1 MKTLNVIDSH
11 TGGEP
16 TRLVVS
22 GGPDLGSGTLAE
34 RLEVFRTRFDDWRA
48 GIVTEPRGS
57 DVVVG
62 ALLCEPDATDCAAG
76 VIFFNNVGYL
86 GMCGHG
92 TIGLVVSLA
101 HMGRIGPGQHR
112 IETPVG
118 IVEATLNP
126 DGSVAVRNVPAYR
139 YRQAVNVEVPGYGG
153 LTGDIAWGGNW
164 FFLVAEH
171 GRALEARHIS
181 ELTTFTS
188 AIRDALIA
196 QHVTGADGALIDH
209 IELFAPGS
217 REGIDSRSF
226 VLCSGNAY
234 DRSPCGTGTSAKVA
248 CLAADGKLAEGAVW
262 RQESIIGSVFEATYR
277 RSSGQSG
284 GQNGDGT
291 TVVPTI
297 TGYAHIMAEGRL
309 CFDERDP
316 FAWGLRAA

>member
-34 RLEVFRTRFDDWRA
+34 RLDVFRSGFDDWRA

-62 ALLCEPDATDCAAG
+62 ALLCEPDAADCAAG

-126 DGSVAVRNVPAYR
+126 DGSVAVRNVPSYR
-139 YRQAVNVEVPGYGG
+139 YRQAVTVEVPGHGT

-164 FFLVAEH
+164 FFLVADH
-171 GRALEARHIS
+171 GQTLEPARIA
-181 ELTTFTS
+181 ELTGFSST
-188 AIRDALIA
+188 IRDALIA
-196 QHVTGADGALIDH
+196 QHITGADGALIDH
-209 IELFAPGS
+209 IELFAAGS
-217 REGIDSRSF
+217 RAGIDSRSF
-226 VLCSGNAY
+226 VLCPGNAY

-262 RQESIIGSVFEATYR
+262 RQESIIGSVFEATYQR
-277 RSSGQSG
+277 GS
-284 GQNGDGT
+284 DGA
-291 TVVPTI
+291 TVLPTI
-297 TGYAHIMAEGRL
+297 TGHAHIMAEGRL